1 MSEGAVLLV
10 DDDAPILRMLERTL
24 AAEGYAV
31 AAVPDGG
38 SALAQVERFMPDVI
52 VLDVAMPGLDGLAVT
67 RRLRSKGLAVPILLL
82 TARDAVDE
90 RVAGLDAGADDYLV
104 KPFDVSELTAR
115 IRALLRRNHPPG
127 EQLAFA
133 DLVLDRETG
142 SARRGG
148 REVELTRRETE
159 LLELLLRNARR
170 VVTREI
176 ALDEVWGGEGEVGAN
191 VVDRYVAYLRRK
203 LGEPQLIHTVRG
215 VGFRLDSP

>member
-38 SALAQVERFMPDVI
+38 AALAQVERFMPDVI

-67 RRLRSKGLAVPILLL
+67 RRLRSKGLSVPILLL
-82 TARDAVDE
+82 TARDAVEE

-104 KPFDVSELTAR
+104 KPFDATELTAR

-133 DLVLDRETG
+133 DLVLDPETG
-142 SARRGG
+142 TARRGG

-170 VVTREI
+170 VVTREL
-176 ALDEVWGGEGEVGAN
+176 ALEEVWGGDGEVGAN

-203 LGEPQLIHTVRG
+203 LGDPPLIHTVRG
-215 VGFRLDSP
+215 VGFRLDGP

>member
-1 MSEGAVLLV
+1 MSEAAVLLV

-31 AAVPDGG
+31 TAVGDGG
-38 SALAQVERFMPDVI
+38 AALTQVERSLPDVI

-67 RRLRSKGLAVPILLL
+67 RRLRAKGLSVPILLL
-82 TARDAVDE
+82 TARDAIDE

-104 KPFDVSELTAR
+104 KPFDANELTAR

-133 DLVLDRETG
+133 DLVLDVETG
-142 SARRGG
+142 TARRNGDG
-148 REVELTRRETE
+148 VELTRREAE

-170 VVTREI
+170 VVTRER
-176 ALDEVWGGEGEVGAN
+176 ALDEIWGGEHEVGAN

-203 LGEPQLIHTVRG
+203 LGDPPLIHTVRG
-215 VGFRLDSP
+215 VGFRLDGP